1 MSVDVSPD
9 GQYVIFDLLAH
20 VYRVPVAGGAAECLT
35 ADSGVA
41 LNFHPRYSP
50 DDRSIAF
57 VSDRAGQNN
66 LWIMD
71 ADGSNPRQVFHDL
84 MTRVVEPVWTPDGR
98 ELLYRGFGPHGGVMA
113 ATISSTSP
121 FRVNPPRQLVEL
133 NTGEYDSTSP
143 VRSWNVSPDGQRF
156 LASRFERMGQPITT
170 LHVVLNFDQELRRL
184 VPSK

>member
-1 MSVDVSPD
+1 VQPYPGPGEKVRVSTD
-9 GQYVIFDLLAH
+9 ST
-20 VYRVPVAGGAAECLT
+20 GGGT
-35 ADSGVA
+35 
-41 LNFHPRYSP
+41 
-50 DDRSIAF
+50 
-57 VSDRAGQNN
+57 
-66 LWIMD
+66 
-71 ADGSNPRQVFHDL
+71 
-84 MTRVVEPVWTPDGR
+84 EPVWALDGR

-184 VPSK
+184 VPSE